1 MKKWTQEINDISEEV
16 QILFG
21 ALPTATLYQKPHPNT
36 WSIAENLQHLITL
49 NSTYFPIFKK
59 LKDGSIKRP
68 FVGNFRFFTNLFGNM
83 IFKSVSDGGKKKIK
97 TFPLWEP
104 KLVESKASIIEEFI
118 AHQTQLKDQIKS
130 LQLFIEKEAVIYSPA
145 NKLIVYTLPQALDI
159 IIAHERRHLEQAK
172 RLLNP

>member
-1 MKKWTQEINDISEEV
+1 MKQWIQEINAISEEV
-16 QILFG
+16 ESLFG
-21 ALPTATLYQKPHPNT
+21 EIPQEKLHERPNPES

-49 NSTYFPIFKK
+49 NSSYFPIFKK

-68 FVGNFRFFTNLFGNM
+68 FVGKFKFFTTLFGSM
-83 IFKSVSDGGKKKIK
+83 IYKSVTDGGKKKIK

-104 KLVESKASIIEEFI
+104 KIFDPQASIVNAFI

-145 NKLIVYTLPQALDI
+145 NRLIVYTLPQALDI
-159 IIAHERRHLEQAK
+159 IVAHERRHLEQAK
-172 RLLNP
+172 KILTQ